1 VPRPVDR
8 RSRYE
13 PALDGIRAV
22 AVLAVLLYH
31 LGVEQAPGGL
41 LGVGVFFTLS
51 GYLIT
56 SILISSWQRTGGL
69 ELGTFWLRRARRL
82 LPALAL
88 VLLAVLAAT
97 VIAEPQLVGERA
109 GESVAA
115 GLYVANWAS
124 IIGGESYFEQIA
136 GPGPLDHL
144 WSLAIE
150 EQFYLLW
157 PLALLG
163 LLWLTRG
170 DLKRTGALTL
180 GLAATSFVLL
190 GTMAQSGIDNTRA
203 YQGTDTRAGGLL
215 IGAALALLWR
225 PGAVRTRS
233 GTAVPSAVVD
243 GVGIVALGVIVWL
256 VATTNDASLDLYA
269 WGILAL
275 SIATAAL
282 CTVAVDPASRLVRPA
297 LSIAPMRWIGER
309 SYGIY
314 LWHLP
319 LIAFMPPTILENAP
333 WARSALLI
341 GLTLGIAALSWR
353 FLEDPIRRG
362 GFSARQPV
370 ASPAATAP
378 SDDAAVS
385 APAAAVAAGLA
396 DLWSPVRA
404 PRARRSAMRSLALG
418 TTLVAFV
425 ATSTLSASAM
435 LGPSARDDAEAA
447 RATVDSAASIIV
459 TGPDLAD
466 PEPAPSS
473 TPTPSASAA
482 PTAAPSTAKR
492 ATTAPTTSCRRVT
505 HIGDSTSTGLI
516 STDYLPKPADRI
528 DAQYRS
534 VGAVKVWT
542 DIAGARS
549 IVERYKDQP
558 NAAEAVGS
566 QIAKGFEG
574 CWVIAMGTNEAAN
587 QAVGS
592 RIDSRERIDR
602 VMSQVAD
609 RPVLW
614 LTVKTLRTKG
624 PYADKGMRAWNAE
637 LVAAC
642 QRYPNLRVYDW
653 AQQVDDDWYISD
665 GIHFTSAGYKQRA
678 RLTAHALATAF
689 PAGSAPAPGC
699 IVTAP

>member
-1 VPRPVDR
+1 
-8 RSRYE
+8 
-13 PALDGIRAV
+13 
-22 AVLAVLLYH
+22 
-31 LGVEQAPGGL
+31 
-41 LGVGVFFTLS
+41 
-51 GYLIT
+51 
-56 SILISSWQRTGGL
+56 
-69 ELGTFWLRRARRL
+69 
-82 LPALAL
+82 
-88 VLLAVLAAT
+88 
-97 VIAEPQLVGERA
+97 
-109 GESVAA
+109 
-115 GLYVANWAS
+115 
-124 IIGGESYFEQIA
+124 
-136 GPGPLDHL
+136 
-144 WSLAIE
+144 
-150 EQFYLLW
+150 
-157 PLALLG
+157 
-163 LLWLTRG
+163 
-170 DLKRTGALTL
+170 
-180 GLAATSFVLL
+180 
-190 GTMAQSGIDNTRA
+190 
-203 YQGTDTRAGGLL
+203 
-215 IGAALALLWR
+215 
-225 PGAVRTRS
+225 
-233 GTAVPSAVVD
+233 
-243 GVGIVALGVIVWL
+243 
-256 VATTNDASLDLYA
+256 
-269 WGILAL
+269 
-275 SIATAAL
+275 
-282 CTVAVDPASRLVRPA
+282 
-297 LSIAPMRWIGER
+297 
-309 SYGIY
+309 
-314 LWHLP
+314 
-319 LIAFMPPTILENAP
+319 
-333 WARSALLI
+333 
-341 GLTLGIAALSWR
+341 
-353 FLEDPIRRG
+353 
-362 GFSARQPV
+362 
-370 ASPAATAP
+370 
-378 SDDAAVS
+378 
-385 APAAAVAAGLA
+385 
-396 DLWSPVRA
+396 
-404 PRARRSAMRSLALG
+404 MRSLALG